1 MKYILN
7 FFLLLF
13 SLSISAQTNTYA
25 GWINKSAKFIENNQL
40 DSAAVALQSA
50 MRLEPANENN
60 AVLLLNLGILQRQ
73 LRLMDDAYISLTASL
88 GSNPD
93 PVLVLHNRASLLCDL
108 GRFDEA
114 MDDYNSIIK
123 KQPSNVEAYY
133 RRGLLFLEKND
144 RKNAETDFRT
154 CEGIDSGSLFTRLS
168 KALIFKLDDNWTEA
182 EKIYTDII
190 KTEMRPN
197 STYYLN
203 RAECYVNTDRF
214 SKAAADL
221 YAIENEEKENPY
233 FYILRGRLRLDQ
245 FDKFAAR
252 ADFEKAKKLG
262 YDTELADKWIEKAK

>member
-25 GWINKSAKFIENNQL
+25 GWVNKSAKFIENNQL

-144 RKNAETDFRT
+144 RKDAETDFRT